1 MRGSDPEFY
10 YNCYCQI
17 NGVEDKISYT
27 NELYQL
33 YQELKARKR
42 NIVIVNG
49 ADRAADSGGDRKSFQ
64 KKITAKPMRCFW
76 I

>member
-1 MRGSDPEFY
+1 MQQQQEMERSRLYGRLPDVRNCTNAWIEGKPLLDIAKPPTVRGSDPEFY

-33 YQELKARKR
+33 YQ
-42 NIVIVNG
+42 
-49 ADRAADSGGDRKSFQ
+49 
-64 KKITAKPMRCFW
+64 
-76 I
+76 